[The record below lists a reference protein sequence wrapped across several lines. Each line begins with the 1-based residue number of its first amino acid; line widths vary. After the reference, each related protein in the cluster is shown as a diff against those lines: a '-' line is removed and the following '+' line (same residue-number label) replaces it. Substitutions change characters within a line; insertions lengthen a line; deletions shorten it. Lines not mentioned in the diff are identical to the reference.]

1 MIRYFLALILIL
13 TLTAGSAGSPQSPNA
28 PAAAQTGNETTSAR
42 VDKLFERWDKPD
54 SAGCALGVFKDR
66 KVIFERG
73 YGMADLEHNAAITP
87 RTLFD
92 IGSIAKQFTA
102 LAILLLVQQGKLS
115 LDDDVR
121 RYVPE
126 VPDYGVKITLR
137 HLLYHT
143 SGLRN
148 HFLLYQLRGWRW
160 GDLESRA
167 DALNM
172 VGRQK
177 ELNFKPGEE
186 HSYTNTGYFLLGEV
200 VQRVSGMRLRDF
212 VALNIFKP
220 LEMNDSRIHDD
231 VSLIM
236 KNRAWGYNG
245 AKNNVWTNNITRS
258 EEVGDSNVYTTI
270 HDFMRWDQNFYH
282 QQVGGEAVAQ
292 MLKPGALNSG
302 RILKYAAGLRLGEYK
317 GLRLVSHAGSTSSRA
332 EYLQFPDQHFSV
344 ACFCNSGSID
354 PSDLAR
360 KVADIYLAGLLKPEP
375 GQEPPTPE
383 AAARGIAEVQ
393 KFIQQRA
400 TSLSADRLSD
410 LAGFYVNTD
419 NGNRRRLFFENGK
432 LMLER
437 RPGAETELVPI
448 ASNQFVLANVPSKI
462 IVSFEERNS
471 QFRMMSISSGE
482 NTTPLVLVYAG
493 PESAG
498 LPPVTE
504 YPGAFQSDE
513 ADATVG
519 FAVRDGKLILHARG
533 FEEPTL
539 LSDDG
544 AGRGWYPFNA
554 LGADSFWNE
563 WIGLL
568 RFTRNSKK
576 QITGFFISNF
586 AGGVRHLQF
595 QKVPSSP

>member
-1 MIRYFLALILIL
+1 MIRYFPVLILIV
-13 TLTAGSAGSPQSPNA
+13 TLTVGSVGFPQRPTA
-28 PAAAQTGNETTSAR
+28 PPTRNEPTTNR
-42 VDKLFERWDKPD
+42 INKLFEQWDKPD
-54 SAGCALGVFKDR
+54 SAGCALGVFKDG
-66 KVIFERG
+66 KIIFERG
-73 YGMADLEHNAAITP
+73 YGMADLEHSAPITP
-87 RTLFD
+87 QTLFD

-102 LAILLLVQQGKLS
+102 LAILLLVQQGKLT

-126 VPDYGVKITLR
+126 VPDYGVTITLR

-148 HFLLYQLRGWRW
+148 QFLLYQLRGWRW

-167 DALNM
+167 DALNT
-172 VGRQK
+172 VARQK

-200 VQRVSGMRLRDF
+200 VQRVSGMQLRDF
-212 VALNIFKP
+212 VAQNIFKP

-245 AKNNVWTNNITRS
+245 ANKNLWTNNITRS

-270 HDFMRWDQNFYH
+270 DNFMRWDQNFYDK
-282 QQVGGEAVAQ
+282 QVGGEAVTQ
-292 MLKPGALNSG
+292 MLKPGTLNSG

-360 KVADIYLAGLLKPEP
+360 KVADIYLAGLLKAEP
-375 GQEPPTPE
+375 GPEPPTLD
-383 AAARGIAEVQ
+383 AAAKGKAEVQ
-393 KFIQQRA
+393 KFIQQHT
-400 TSLSADRLSD
+400 TSLSADKLSD
-410 LAGFYVNTD
+410 LAGFYVNPD
-419 NGNRRRLFFENGK
+419 NGNRRRLLFKNDK
-432 LMLER
+432 LMFER
-437 RPGAETELVPI
+437 GPGAENELVPI
-448 ASNQFVLANVPSKI
+448 ESNRFVMANLPSKI
-462 IVSFEERNS
+462 VISFEERDP
-471 QFRMMSISSGE
+471 QFRIMSISSGE
-482 NTTPLVLVYAG
+482 NTTPLRLVYAG
-493 PESAG
+493 PESAS

-533 FEEPTL
+533 FEEPIL

-563 WIGLL
+563 WIGFL
-568 RFTRNSKK
+568 RFTRNSRK

-595 QKVPSSP
+595 QKVPNRTG